1 MLSNLDKISKY
12 IMVTI
17 DDIIKIEL
25 EITSDCNA
33 ACPGCARTRHI
44 DKLLVTQFSFND
56 LKRIFPDVRH
66 IKGKEF
72 KLCGVLGDPMIHPE
86 VVDITEYLLGNGGS
100 VTISTN
106 AGVGKKEDYYRL
118 GMLSSKFTNKF
129 IMQACIDGHRETN
142 HIYRVNTKFDVIE
155 RNLKEFAK
163 NSYKEQDK
171 NRWVFIVF
179 DHNEYEIEAAKKHAT
194 ELGMVFYTR
203 TGMRNDLHNWIAE
216 LGKKNNKAQK
226 VISTSKEHKGKQQV
240 LELDKLIATNK
251 VDTETLKTIKC
262 KYVHE
267 GELFI
272 NSQQQLWPCCFL
284 WDTMFRDKENIREK
298 YSEFGPNWN
307 NLKKMTI
314 DNILA
319 SPYYDKVLQDSWNP
333 NHNKHL
339 SRCIRTCG
347 YNAAYQNKVE
357 KVV

>member
-1 MLSNLDKISKY
+1 
-12 IMVTI
+12 
-17 DDIIKIEL
+17 
-25 EITSDCNA
+25 
-33 ACPGCARTRHI
+33 
-44 DKLLVTQFSFND
+44 
-56 LKRIFPDVRH
+56 
-66 IKGKEF
+66 
-72 KLCGVLGDPMIHPE
+72 
-86 VVDITEYLLGNGGS
+86 
-100 VTISTN
+100 
-106 AGVGKKEDYYRL
+106 
-118 GMLSSKFTNKF
+118 
-129 IMQACIDGHRETN
+129 
-142 HIYRVNTKFDVIE
+142 
-155 RNLKEFAK
+155 
-163 NSYKEQDK
+163 
-171 NRWVFIVF
+171 
-179 DHNEYEIEAAKKHAT
+179 
-194 ELGMVFYTR
+194 
-203 TGMRNDLHNWIAE
+203 MRNDLHNWIAE